1 MRLLNPSLILLTLPI
16 FIAIGWTLRKRS
28 ARDLRSIIAAMFRAL
43 TCTAVVIALAGPFR
57 QHERPADT
65 LIALLDVSASI
76 SQRQGE
82 ELLSK
87 AHGLARALGVPLS
100 IVPFAKNVGT
110 AAIPSQSSDSY
121 SAIRQSWEKLDS
133 GGSNLE
139 KALLFPETQSVALL
153 LSDGYETVGKATNAT
168 GLSRRALFP
177 LTAPGESSDEE
188 ISVSQLRAPLTVKAQ
203 KSVDIRATVTN
214 RRATPQ
220 NGTLELSHGDK
231 VIMTRAVTI
240 PAQQD
245 LSVIAQ
251 SDPALE
257 GLHTIQATFSWRDS
271 SGEHAST
278 RAIWLSGEKRDRVL
292 VLSGLAED
300 ERYLAQILKSQSY
313 QLQTLQ
319 AGASFDSNIHSS
331 DFRAIILNNISYSDL
346 PNSLRTSL
354 GSYVRGGGG
363 LVMIG
368 GNRSFGLGGY
378 IGSAIEELLPVRLV
392 QPHQEKKR
400 LNLAVQ
406 LVIDKSRSMS
416 TDNRLEFAKAAAEEV
431 VRSLKDDDYL
441 GVIGFDDVPFI
452 ALPISQVRSV
462 RDSALTRISRLF
474 PTSRTNLY
482 PALDEARRGLA
493 RVNAG
498 RKHAI
503 VLTDGK
509 LPDPGP
515 YYFELIKQMRLLGI
529 TVSTVMVGSDADDG
543 FLARMAE
550 SGGGAF
556 YQTTD
561 PSNLPKVF
569 LSDIKVA
576 SGEKTLKEEPDLPVR
591 AGPDPRVS
599 TDIASFP
606 PLRGF
611 VETLQRDSA
620 KTELVI
626 TDTEGTY
633 PLLASWSVGQGRV
646 LAFTSDANGRWSA
659 PWMRW
664 ERIQEFWSDLIESS
678 RKKRAAK
685 EIDIPFELR
694 SWVEGDEAI
703 IDLSL
708 FEEFGGGEVKAKI
721 VSPTGDAT
729 TVSFSEIKRGHF
741 QARLPQATAGTYRAT
756 LVLGEATLPEVAWN
770 LSGELFGERSYRKP
784 NLSLLSELASA
795 SGGKL
800 DPSSEDLKPLLK
812 QTSDMEPLG
821 RLFLMFA
828 LVTMLAEIALRALKP
843 KRARYSYT
851 TATTDQRRAA

>member
-1 MRLLNPSLILLTLPI
+1 MKLTNPSLLLLLAPLLASI
-16 FIAIGWTLRKRS
+16 VWTLKRRS
-28 ARDLRSIIAAMFRAL
+28 TRDPRSLIAAALRAV
-43 TCTAVVIALAGPFR
+43 TCSAVTLALAGPYL
-57 QHERPADT
+57 QHERPAQSLT
-65 LIALLDVSASI
+65 ALIDVSASI
-76 SQRQGE
+76 SLRQGD
-82 ELLSK
+82 ELLSR
-87 AHGLARALGVPLS
+87 AHGIARALGVPLS
-100 IVPFAKNVGT
+100 IVPFAKNAG
-110 AAIPSQSSDSY
+110 AASIPSSSSDRY

-133 GGSNLE
+133 GGTNIE
-139 KALLFPETQSVALL
+139 KALLFPEIQSLALL
-153 LSDGYETVGKATNAT
+153 LSDGYETAGKATSVA
-168 GLSRRALFP
+168 GLTRRSLFP
-177 LTAPGESSDEE
+177 LTTSGESSDEE
-188 ISVSQLRAPLTVKAQ
+188 LYLSHLSAPLTTKTQ
-203 KSVDIRATVTN
+203 KSVDIRAAITN
-214 RRATPQ
+214 RRATAQ
-220 NGTLELSHGDK
+220 SGTIEISHGEK
-231 VIMTRAVTI
+231 IIVSRAVVI
-240 PAQQD
+240 PPQQD
-245 LSVIAQ
+245 LSIITQ

-257 GLHTIQATFSWRDS
+257 GLHSIQATFSWRDDT
-271 SGEHAST
+271 GEHSST
-278 RAIWLSGEKRDRVL
+278 RTIWLSGEKRERVL
-292 VLSGLAED
+292 LLSGLPED
-300 ERYLAQILKSQSY
+300 ERYLAQILKTQSY

-319 AGASFDSNIHSS
+319 AGAELAPGTDPD
-331 DFRAIILNNISYSDL
+331 DFRAIVLNNIAYGDL
-346 PNSLRTSL
+346 PSSLRSSL

-378 IGSAIEELLPVRLV
+378 IGSSIEELLPVRLV

-416 TDNRLEFAKAAAEEV
+416 TDNRLEFAKAASEEV

-493 RVNAG
+493 RINAG
-498 RKHAI
+498 RKHTI

-550 SGGGAF
+550 AGGGAF

-561 PSNLPKVF
+561 ASNLPKVF

-576 SGEKTLKEEPDLPVR
+576 SGEKTLKEEQELRVI
-591 AGPDPRVS
+591 AGPDPRIS
-599 TDIASFP
+599 TSISSFP
-606 PLRGF
+606 SLRGF
-611 VETLQRDSA
+611 IETIQRDSA

-626 TDTEGTY
+626 TDSEGAY
-633 PLLASWSVGQGRV
+633 PLLASWSVGKGRV

-664 ERIQEFWSDLIESS
+664 ERIQEFWSDLLESS
-678 RKKRAAK
+678 RIRRATKDAT
-685 EIDIPFELR
+685 IPFELR
-694 SWVEGDEAI
+694 SWVEGEEVI

-708 FEEFGGGEVKAKI
+708 FEEPGTADIKGTI
-721 VSPTGDAT
+721 LSPAGDT
-729 TVSFSEIKRGHF
+729 STVVFSQMRRGHF
-741 QARLPQATAGTYRAT
+741 QARMPQASAGTYRAT
-756 LVLGEATLPEVAWN
+756 ISLGGAALPEVAWN

-800 DPSSEDLKPLLK
+800 DPSANDLRPLLK
-812 QTSDMEPLG
+812 QTSDVEPLEH
-821 RLFLMFA
+821 LFLVCA
-828 LVTMLAEIALRALKP
+828 LLTLLLEIALRALTP
-843 KRARYSYT
+843 RASNKVVEKDSTVTMLRV
-851 TATTDQRRAA
+851 